1 MAVLLD
7 TFYLY
12 EFMAAPGQFSETVR
26 RIFGERAPR
35 LYVSA
40 VSIWE
45 MRLKYHARRA
55 SGERK
60 SPFDPAEV
68 VSAVEKLGT
77 ITIVPLTERHAA
89 SELQT
94 PLSHK
99 DPFDELLLVQA
110 QEENLSL
117 LTTDRQ
123 LIGHPL
129 AITA

>member
-1 MAVLLD
+1 MGILLD

-12 EFMAAPGQFSETVR
+12 EFMAAPRQFSEAVQR
-26 RIFGERAPR
+26 FLEERAPR
-35 LYVSA
+35 LHVSA

-68 VSAVEKLGT
+68 VSALEKLGT

-89 SELQT
+89 CELQT
-94 PLSHK
+94 PLSHR

-110 QEENLSL
+110 QEENQNL

-129 AITA
+129 ATTA

>member
-1 MAVLLD
+1 MGILLD

-12 EFMAAPGQFSETVR
+12 GFMAAPGQLSETVQ

-68 VSAVEKLGT
+68 VSALEKLGT

-89 SELQT
+89 CELRT

-99 DPFDELLLVQA
+99 DPFDELLLLQA
-110 QEENLSL
+110 QEENLRL

-129 AITA
+129 ALTA